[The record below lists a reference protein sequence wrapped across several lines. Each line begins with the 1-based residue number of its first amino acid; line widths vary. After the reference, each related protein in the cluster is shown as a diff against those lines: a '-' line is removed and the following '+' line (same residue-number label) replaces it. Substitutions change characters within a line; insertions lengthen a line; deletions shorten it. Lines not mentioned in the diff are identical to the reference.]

1 MKNWLRPNTWKRV
14 LVMKLE
20 SISKHQIIY
29 ISIRQY
35 HVLFL
40 FLSSRLLLSHRVL
53 CVFAVSVNR
62 ELDFVKNKLEQ
73 VRSELRSLSC
83 DAFVISCYFCYMIII
98 FTYTLNMKEK
108 LKIDSY
114 FHSRHVKRKSE
125 QSSVS
130 NI

>member
-98 FTYTLNMKEK
+98 FTYTLSWS
-108 LKIDSY
+108 KIIATFFLGSTA
-114 FHSRHVKRKSE
+114 HGRALLAAAARVCT
-125 QSSVS
+125 
-130 NI
+130 